1 MSVAAAVARRTL
13 GLRSLWGSDL
23 AVDLGS
29 SAFRVGSAGSQQIDE
44 LPARRNG
51 ARAMRGGVIADPA
64 CASDI
69 LRELFRRSRRG
80 GLFRPRVVA
89 SLPSD
94 VSDEERARL
103 LAVLRAAGAAEVA
116 TFPEPLAAAVGSGL
130 DVGSPYAQMIVD
142 VGCGVTDGLVVRE
155 GKVLVSAAVRVGC
168 GDLERAV
175 VAHVAM
181 LGGRIDEAAALEL
194 LGELRFDRE
203 PSGEGSV
210 RVQAAEGP
218 IEVDLAAVSALVE
231 SWRDAVLAIPRRLSR
246 ELDHQAGAELVESGL
261 WVSGGGAL
269 LPGLVPAIGA
279 ATGLEARRVRAPL
292 TAVVEGNR
300 SLLATVAHL
309 DAWR

>member
-1 MSVAAAVARRTL
+1 MPLAAVVARRTF

-29 SAFRVGSAGSQQIDE
+29 SAFRVGRAGSQQIEE

-51 ARAMRGGVIADPA
+51 ARAMRGGVVADPR

-80 GLFRPRVVA
+80 SLFRPRVVA

-103 LAVLRAAGAAEVA
+103 LAVVRAAGAAEVA

-130 DVGSPYAQMIVD
+130 DVGSPWAQMIVD

-155 GKVLVSAAVRVGC
+155 GMVLASAAVRVGC

-175 VAHVAM
+175 VDHVAG

-194 LGELRFDRE
+194 LHELRFDRQ
-203 PSGEGSV
+203 PAGEGSML
-210 RVQAAEGP
+210 VQGAKGP
-218 IEVDLAAVSALVE
+218 VEVDLGRLAGLVE
-231 SWRDAVLAIPRRLSR
+231 RWREAVLAIPRRLSR
-246 ELDHQAGAELVESGL
+246 EIDHQAGAELVESGL

-269 LPGLVPAIGA
+269 LPGLVAAIGA